1 MALKNV
7 KNKFYFTDVEKKSI
21 YLNCFF
27 LFLKK
32 ICFHLLF
39 PTLLNLDLYR
49 GYIQLI
55 SIFFINSGIFMVP
68 KSMQLFFG
76 CCKLESHFYGL
87 CSSKIIRHLLAL
99 KQPPKNHF
107 YLGIYCENLECFLRE
122 INGKSQLKLFKK
134 YIHPVILF

>member
-99 KQPPKNHF
+99 KLNMNSSPKNHF
-107 YLGIYCENLECFLRE
+107 YQGIYCENLECFPRE
-122 INGKSQLKLFKK
+122 INGKSQFQN
-134 YIHPVILF
+134 IN